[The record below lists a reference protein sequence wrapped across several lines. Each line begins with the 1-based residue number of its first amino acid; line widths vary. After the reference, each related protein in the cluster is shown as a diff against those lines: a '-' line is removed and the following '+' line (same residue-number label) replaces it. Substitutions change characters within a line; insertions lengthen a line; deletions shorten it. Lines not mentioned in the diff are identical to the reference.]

1 MVFQAYSFDDF
12 KDRISDGE
20 TLICNYMV
28 KAIRKG
34 LSKNYRRVKVFAFEV
49 EDQPGVRFDFYLDR
63 EQWSFTLDGILAAYT
78 RDELYEQCK
87 EVYELI
93 QYKKS

>member
-49 EDQPGVRFDFYLDR
+49 QDQPGVRFDFYLDR

-78 RDELYEQCK
+78 RDAL
-87 EVYELI
+87 
-93 QYKKS
+93 